1 MRSAILVAA
10 LAGII
15 VAIPTPQDI
24 DYAAVEAS
32 GDPVLVSA
40 PLDVQSSTAKA
51 VAAAPI
57 EPIVLD
63 ASKVKRDGTC
73 APQPA
78 GSGPVP
84 SPDTADAFLSSPDL
98 QVCLL
103 R

>member
-10 LAGII
+10 LAGIT

-24 DYAAVEAS
+24 NYPGVEAAA
-32 GDPVLVSA
+32 DPVLVSA

-51 VAAAPI
+51 VAAAPV
-57 EPIVLD
+57 EPITPD
-63 ASKVKRDGTC
+63 ASKVKRDSDC